1 MPRRHTSVER
11 EEATDAA
18 AARIHLGPFRAV
30 PDLLTRMGVRW
41 QPVLRHACISRA
53 DLEDQELSS
62 PLDRID
68 RLLGECVARSGCEHF
83 GLLIGQ
89 TVDLRSF
96 GIPGRIALSA
106 PTPGDALAALVRHFV
121 LHDSAGSPRVAVTDD
136 TAVMSYGIHVP
147 GVGNAQQVY
156 DLSVAAMCNVL
167 RQLCGAEWRPNAV
180 TLPRKRPPDIA
191 PYREIL
197 QAPLRFDA
205 LHAAVVFPSH
215 WLTRRLP
222 DADALLY
229 RLLESRAVQEAAG
242 HGPLLCRETR
252 RAIRDL
258 QQTGE
263 CSRAAVAGRLG
274 LHERTLGRRLQAAG
288 TTFRQL
294 LDASRADV
302 AAQLLRDTRSPIAR
316 IAESLGYKDAT
327 AFTRAFRGWTGV
339 TPREFRTGSR
349 PARCRE

>member
-1 MPRRHTSVER
+1 MPRRDGSADPAA
-11 EEATDAA
+11 ATAAA
-18 AARIHLGPFRAV
+18 AARVHLGPIRAV
-30 PDLLTRMGVRW
+30 PELLARMGVPW
-41 QPVLRHACISRA
+41 EPVLRHARISRA
-53 DLEDQELSS
+53 DLEDQELSA
-62 PLDRID
+62 PFDRVD
-68 RLLGECVARSGCEHF
+68 RLLGECVERSGCEHF
-83 GLLIGQ
+83 GLLVGQ

-106 PTPGDALAALVRHFV
+106 PTAGDALAALARHFV
-121 LHDSAGSPRVAVTDD
+121 LHDSGGSPRVAITNG

-147 GVGNAQQVY
+147 GVHNAQQVY

-167 RQLCGAEWRPNAV
+167 RQLCGADWRPDAV
-180 TLPRKRPPDIA
+180 TLPRKRPPDIG
-191 PYREIL
+191 PYREVL

-222 DADALLY
+222 DADALLF
-229 RLLESRAVQEAAG
+229 RLLERRAVQEAAD
-242 HGPLLCRETR
+242 HGPLLCRETC

-258 QQTGE
+258 QQDGD

-294 LDASRADV
+294 LDDTRADV
-302 AAQLLRDTRSPIAR
+302 AKQLLHDTRSPIAR
-316 IAESLGYKDAT
+316 IAESLGYTDAT
-327 AFTRAFRGWTGV
+327 AFTRAFRGWTGM

-349 PARCRE
+349 PAG